1 MASSPATRGSRK
13 GADADGLAR
22 SGGYTPLNQS
32 ISRVVINLFTLTQEF
47 EYLEQSLRC
56 FELLSM
62 DGRLAT
68 VPEVEGHVLISQGWD
83 VLAIC
88 Q

>member
-1 MASSPATRGSRK
+1 MASSTATRGLRK
-13 GADADGLAR
+13 GADAGGLAR

-32 ISRVVINLFTLTQEF
+32 ISRVVINLYTLTQEF
-47 EYLEQSLRC
+47 KYLEQSLRC

-68 VPEVEGHVLISQGWD
+68 VPEVEGAIRVSQDWD